1 METRS
6 IIPFIPLLLHGGVLV
21 LLLVTMRA
29 HFRENKTT
37 FLKCLLFLGF
47 VHILFYAFSFLVA
60 SLSVD
65 SLRELLSVAISYLQ
79 PITYLFIILY
89 FRHRIEQ

>member
-6 IIPFIPLLLHGGVLV
+6 IISFVPLLLHGGVLV

-37 FLKCLLFLGF
+37 FLKCFLLLGF
-47 VHILFYAFSFLVA
+47 THILFYAFSFLVA
-60 SLSVD
+60 SLPVD
-65 SLRELLSVAISYLQ
+65 SLKESLSMAISYLQ
-79 PITYLFIILY
+79 PITYFFIILFY
-89 FRHRIEQ
+89 RHRIEQ